1 VTPVSAAV
9 VDQLLLA
16 VSAAGKGDLDHGALL
31 TVIEQLSSSRSRGA

>member
-31 TVIEQLSSSRSRGA
+31 TVFEQLSIIRSRGA